1 MKLISNTATAVG
13 WIIFAVSACCI
24 DSVGAYG
31 YAAGVACTIGL
42 IIAGTGY
49 VVRLFAERVEEKRI
63 RDFYEMLGKD
73 RLDADVE
80 FINIEE
86 VGK

>member
-42 IIAGTGY
+42 IIAGAGY
-49 VVRLFAERVEEKRI
+49 VIRMFAERLEEKRVSE
-63 RDFYEMLGKD
+63 FYEIRGKD

-80 FINIEE
+80 FIEIET
-86 VGK
+86 KK